1 MALTQLLD
9 TSVLTRLGVPAI
21 RSRVDALFGAG
32 SPCVSRLTALEL
44 GFSARSGAEW
54 SQTQQALEVFT
65 LVDVT
70 DEDHR
75 QALAVQQ
82 ELAARGHRGRKVP
95 DLLIAASAAR
105 LRATVI
111 HYDRDF
117 ELIAAVTGQSVEW
130 IVPAGSID

>member
-1 MALTQLLD
+1 MIWLVD
-9 TSVLTRLGVPAI
+9 TSVLTRLRMPSI
-21 RSRVDALFGAG
+21 RSRVEEMFGDG
-32 SPCVSRLTALEL
+32 TPSVSRLSALEL

-54 SQTQQALEVFT
+54 SQVQQALEVFS

-70 DEDHR
+70 DDDHR
-75 QALAVQQ
+75 HALSVQE

-105 LRATVI
+105 LKATVI

-117 ELIAAVTGQSVEW
+117 DLIAAVTGQSVEW